1 MTRRIRPRWLELFLL
16 GFVMVAQPLGA
27 QPLESRAD
35 AERRQECRSAAAL
48 LEAGAPLAAADA
60 RATLRA
66 IRNCD
71 VSGGPAIASAWAN
84 PALRTDELPLL
95 MIISWE
101 IQDRRIMD
109 GVIGM
114 ALDEGAAQEL
124 RYGAMGVLA
133 SYLEPRYR
141 PSPEQW
147 YRSPD
152 QEWPA
157 TISNFTHGQ
166 FWRPGTQPIDDAS
179 KLRILEVLQEVEATS
194 SDIRVQR
201 VAQAIRLWYE
211 IGSRPRDD

>member
-1 MTRRIRPRWLELFLL
+1 MKTMTLVLATMVVAL
-16 GFVMVAQPLGA
+16 GVTPAAAQS
-27 QPLESRAD
+27 LESRAD

-60 RATLRA
+60 KSTLRA

-84 PALRTDELPLL
+84 PSLRTDELPLL

-109 GVIGM
+109 GVIGI
-114 ALDEGAAQEL
+114 ALDEGAVQEL
-124 RYGAMGVLA
+124 RFGAMGVLA

-141 PSPEQW
+141 PGPQRW
-147 YRSPD
+147 YQSPD
-152 QEWPA
+152 QEWPT
-157 TISNFTHGQ
+157 TIGNLSHTP

-201 VAQAIRLWYE
+201 VALGILLRV
-211 IGSRPRDD
+211 RPRDE